1 MSSAAR
7 VSVCIPTHNGGR
19 FVAEAVAS
27 VLAQDGVDMEVLV
40 VDDASEDDTLDIVRS
55 FADPRIQIHRNE
67 ERRGIPGNWNRCLE
81 IASGDFINI
90 FHQDDVM
97 LPRNLESKVG
107 LLASDPSVSFV
118 HSAIELL
125 VEPSAGDQ
133 AGHWVDRSDRD
144 FTADGKAYFRKLYLS
159 DNLIC
164 APAVVA
170 RRRSLV
176 DLGGFDESVGFTP
189 DYEMWLRLCVEG
201 RVGFLSRPLIR
212 YRWHDANASLAY
224 RGKSGPD
231 DVKRARLQAARH
243 YGARTGRQGEVEL
256 LEDAAEAM
264 ARLEN
269 RTAGLD
275 RLASEC
281 LRWQQVADEQN
292 QLLEEQRRWI
302 GELERA
308 KAWLENERA
317 RWQRTA
323 EASQEGRPD
332 AGPSRES

>member
-1 MSSAAR
+1 MSSPAR

-40 VDDASEDDTLDIVRS
+40 VDDASQDDTLDIVRS
-55 FADPRIQIHRNE
+55 FADPRIRIHRNE

-97 LPRNLESKVG
+97 LPGNLESKAG

-125 VEPSAGDQ
+125 VEPSAEEQ

-144 FTADGKAYFRKLYLS
+144 FTADGQAYFRKLYLS

-281 LRWQQVADEQN
+281 LRWQRVADEQN
-292 QLLEEQRRWI
+292 RLLEEQRRWI

-317 RWQRTA
+317 RWQRRA

-332 AGPSRES
+332 AGPSRDA